1 MANIRKALIFIQF
14 FYYVEVL
21 LAISYSLL
29 VFQRVKSSSSDESGS
44 LHIQVHAY
52 HF

>member
-14 FYYVEVL
+14 FYVEVL

-29 VFQRVKSSSSDESGS
+29 VFQRVKSSSSDESES